1 MGCLVYCEGRGDD
14 SMFYYTIVLVLLVRC
29 MRAWV
34 GCLLCMV
41 HIDHS
46 VVCEND
52 YGM

>member
-1 MGCLVYCEGRGDD
+1 
-14 SMFYYTIVLVLLVRC
+14 MFYYTIVLVSLGSC

-34 GCLLCMV
+34 GWLLCMV
-41 HIDHS
+41 HVDYP